1 MTSRI
6 PNKQAS
12 TFAAERKPFIGSNL
26 TGIEKNGMYI
36 VYSYGEHFPAFIY
49 AEGAWFENEDDYS
62 ASTKR
67 HMSQARPT
75 TRTIPLSTRWMCLL
89 AQGGYN
95 AIAKERILHA

>member
-1 MTSRI
+1 MTQRI
-6 PNKQAS
+6 TNKQARS
-12 TFAAERKPFIGSNL
+12 FVEQLKPFIGSNL
-26 TGIEKNGMYI
+26 KGVEKDGMYI
-36 VYSYGEHFPAFIY
+36 VYSYGEHFPAYIH
-49 AEGAWFENEDDYS
+49 AEGAWFENEDNYS
-62 ASTKR
+62 VSTKR

>member
-1 MTSRI
+1 MTARI
-6 PNKQAS
+6 PNKQACNYV
-12 TFAAERKPFIGSNL
+12 AKQMPFIGSNL
-26 TGIEKNGMYI
+26 KGIEKDGMYI
-36 VYSYGEHFPAFIY
+36 VYSYGEHFPAFIF

-67 HMSQARPT
+67 HMNQARPT
-75 TRTIPLSTRWMCLL
+75 NKTIPLSTKWMCLL

>member
-1 MTSRI
+1 MTTRI
-6 PNKQAS
+6 TNKQAKVYV
-12 TFAAERKPFIGSNL
+12 EQLKPFIGSNL
-26 TGIEKNGMYI
+26 KAIEKDGMYI
-36 VYSYGEHFPAFIY
+36 VYSYGEHFPAYIY

>member
-1 MTSRI
+1 MTNRI
-6 PNKQAS
+6 SNKQAKLYV
-12 TFAAERKPFIGSNL
+12 EQLKPFIGSNL
-26 TGIEKNGMYI
+26 TAIEKDGMYI
-36 VYSYGEHFPAFIY
+36 VYSYGEHFPAYIH

-75 TRTIPLSTRWMCLL
+75 TRTIPLSTKWMCLL
-89 AQGGYN
+89 AQGGYA